1 VNGILHA
8 DEDQPSLD
16 EDALAEGEPDPSR
29 GVKTDLRSH
38 ASRSARREDE
48 LPMIV
53 KIDLHRVQLRVHDAA
68 CSPARRRKPGLH
80 ATETRLHREKVG
92 WGHAKD
98 RRIDA
103 GDRPATL

>member
-1 VNGILHA
+1 MRITLHSMKTRWPKVNPILH
-8 DEDQPSLD
+8 
-16 EDALAEGEPDPSR
+16 G